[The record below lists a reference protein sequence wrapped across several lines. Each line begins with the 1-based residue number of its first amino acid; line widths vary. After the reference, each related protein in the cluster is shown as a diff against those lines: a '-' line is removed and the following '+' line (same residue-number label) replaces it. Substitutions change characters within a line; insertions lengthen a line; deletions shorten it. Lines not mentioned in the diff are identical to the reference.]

1 MVDDNEAELKRLRA
15 ETEQLRST
23 LKGRDVEVAT
33 LKTELEKLARLRM
46 EEEGK
51 LAAREAAGKFMRKGS
66 SMRVLFPF
74 TAIVR
79 QDLMRTAMVLNAIN
93 PDIGGVLIKGE
104 KGTGKSVSVRGL
116 AEVLPEIDAVEGCRF
131 NCDPKE
137 LTRLCPECV
146 VKRDKG
152 ILKTIRR
159 PIKVV
164 DLPLNTTEDRLMGSI
179 DIEKVLGEGTKA
191 FEPGILAEVHRGILY
206 VDEINLLDDYVVDV
220 LLDAAASGTVTVE
233 REGISVSHPSKF
245 IIVGSMNP
253 EEGELRPQLLD
264 RLALQVEVGGID
276 SIEDRMEIVRRRE
289 EFTRDP
295 LGLRR
300 RFEPDQEGLRQRI
313 VKARQ
318 LIPRVETPLSLKAVI
333 ARLSLAF
340 KVHGHRSDIIIE
352 RTARANAAFEG
363 RTEVN
368 PMDVEVAGLLS
379 LPHRARL
386 PSAEKARWGREL
398 VKEKLSRIQEEAP

>member
-1 MVDDNEAELKRLRA
+1 MEEDA
-15 ETEQLRST
+15 
-23 LKGRDVEVAT
+23 
-33 LKTELEKLARLRM
+33 RM
-46 EEEGK
+46 E
-51 LAAREAAGKFMRKGS
+51 AREAAGRFMRKGS

-79 QDLMRTAMVLNAIN
+79 QDLMRTALVLNAVH
-93 PDIGGVLIKGE
+93 PDIGGVLIRGE

-116 AEVLPEIDAVEGCRF
+116 VEVLPQIDAVEGCRF

-137 LTRLCPECV
+137 ITRLCPECM
-146 VKRDKG
+146 VKRDRG
-152 ILKTIRR
+152 ILKTTRR

-164 DLPLNTTEDRLMGSI
+164 DLPLNATEDRLMGSI

-264 RLALQVEVGGID
+264 RLALQVDVGGID
-276 SIEDRMEIVRRRE
+276 AVDDRIEIVRRRE
-289 EFTRDP
+289 EFTRDS

-300 RFEPDQEGLRQRI
+300 RFEPEQEALRQRI
-313 VKARQ
+313 NKARV
-318 LIPRVETPLSLKAVI
+318 LISSVDVPLSVKSLI
-333 ARLSLAF
+333 AKLSLAY
-340 KVHGHRSDIIIE
+340 KVHGHRCDIIIE
-352 RTARANAAFEG
+352 RAARASAALDG
-363 RTEVN
+363 RAEVTAD
-368 PMDVEVAGLLS
+368 DVETAALLA
-379 LPHRARL
+379 LPHRMRL
-386 PSAEKARWGREL
+386 PPAERVQFSREQIRRKMTELQGGR
-398 VKEKLSRIQEEAP
+398 A